1 MITTGRPLFTST
13 VCAMPTNQEWATT
26 RQFRF
31 VFIGVMKQSPYRL
44 FAVDATSIPG
54 FMDYGR
60 KKYRFW
66 LRKWREE
73 QNNRNPSAP
82 AWSMSA

>member
-1 MITTGRPLFTST
+1 
-13 VCAMPTNQEWATT
+13 
-26 RQFRF
+26 
-31 VFIGVMKQSPYRL
+31 MKQSPYRL

-54 FMDYGR
+54 FIDYGR

-73 QNNRNPSAP
+73 MTAQRPCQPLLLACV
-82 AWSMSA
+82 